1 MTFLECTVHCHT
13 SLCDGNNTPAEMA
26 KAAFKCG
33 VKVLGLS
40 GHSHTPHDDSYC
52 MSVENTRAYR
62 EEIARLNGEYAGR
75 LTILCGLEWDQWS
88 DENLIDWDYTV
99 GSAHYVTG
107 PQSGI
112 RHSVDHNLETLQ
124 AAFDDF
130 GGDGL
135 AMAEAYFAAVAQ
147 VAEKGPTIL
156 GHFDLIKKL
165 NGDGRFFDESHPRYR
180 AAALAALEAAIG
192 KVGALEINTGGVA
205 RGYREEFYPAPF
217 LLRRWKELGGK
228 VVLTADAHHVDGLL
242 FGFAQAAEYAKQAG
256 FDRLWVLNPQGQLE
270 ECNIE

>member
-13 SLCDGNNTPAEMA
+13 DLCDGKNTPAEMA
-26 KAAFKCG
+26 AAAAAQG
-33 VKVLGLS
+33 IRVLGLS

-52 MSVENTRAYR
+52 MTVENTAAYR
-62 EEIARLNGEYAGR
+62 AEIDRLNREYAGR
-75 LTILCGLEWDQWS
+75 LTVLCGLEWDQWS
-88 DENLIDWDYTV
+88 DEDPADWDYVV

-107 PQSGI
+107 PSGV

-135 AMAEAYFAAVAQ
+135 AMAETYFAAVAD
-147 VAEKGPTIL
+147 VAAKGPTVL
-156 GHFDLIKKL
+156 GHFDLVKKL

-180 AAALAALEAAIG
+180 AAALAALEAAAG
-192 KVGALEINTGGVA
+192 KVQALEINTGGVA

-217 LLRRWKELGGK
+217 LLERWKELGGQ
-228 VVLTADAHHVDGLL
+228 VIITADAHTADGLL
-242 FGFAQAAEYAKQAG
+242 FAFEQAAEYARAAG
-256 FDRLWVLNPQGQLE
+256 FIRAVVLNAEGKPETCAL
-270 ECNIE
+270 